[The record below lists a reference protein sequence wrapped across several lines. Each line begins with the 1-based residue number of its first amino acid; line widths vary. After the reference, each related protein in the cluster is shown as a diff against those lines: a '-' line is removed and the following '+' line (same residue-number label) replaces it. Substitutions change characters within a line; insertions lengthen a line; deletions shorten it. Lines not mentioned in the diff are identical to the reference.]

1 MQVKTHA
8 YEELEKVVSMLRKTI
23 KDGKQG
29 LAVISANYGVGK
41 TQAAKML
48 TKQYPD
54 VFYMKVSQTLDT
66 PSKFTRELAR
76 VLNSAISRSYQ
87 ETLEFLA
94 TYLEATGQNPIVILD
109 EAQRLLTKRILMGEI
124 KDIFEEFPIRF
135 VLLGDLDLLKH
146 IGKYPAINK
155 RVIIRRSLN
164 PLSEKTIKELASAYN
179 IKTDENLLK
188 IAKQRGWTTIEVDR
202 LLYYAKGMKLQN
214 LTEKEI
220 KKLMKAVEVS
230 L

>member
-8 YEELEKVVSMLRKTI
+8 YEELEKVVLLMRKTI
-23 KDGKQG
+23 RDSKQG
-29 LAVISANYGVGK
+29 IAVVSANYGVGK

-48 TKQYPD
+48 TKQHHD
-54 VFYMKVSQTLDT
+54 VFYMKISQTLDT

-76 VLNSAISRSYQ
+76 VLGSAISRSYQ

-109 EAQRLLTKRILMGEI
+109 EAQRLLTKRALMGEI
-124 KDIFEEFPIRF
+124 KNVFEEFPIRF
-135 VLLGDLDLLKH
+135 ILLGDLDLLKH
-146 IGKYPAINK
+146 ISKYPALNK
-155 RVIIRRSLN
+155 RVIIRRSLDA
-164 PLSEKTIKELASAYN
+164 LSEKTVKQLAAAYK

-188 IAKQRGWTTIEVDR
+188 VAKQRGWTTIEIDR
-202 LLYYAKGMKLQN
+202 LLYYAKGAKIDQ
-214 LTEKEI
+214 LTDKEL
-220 KKLMKAVEVS
+220 KKLIKAVEVS